1 MKKILFTVAFLVS
14 GALFAQ
20 GKLAVVDMM
29 VLLRNHSNYDTN
41 KDLLLST
48 EKNCNKRVEN
58 FKKELLRVQEE
69 GKKLAQEYRN
79 PMLSATAKQKI
90 EDNMTRV
97 QQEYMDVQQRLR
109 TEMLNAQREIQ
120 DLEALLLKKQTEDIR
135 AKIATLAGN
144 EGVELVMDRNAVLFN
159 AKGID
164 LTDKVLTSMGVDPA
178 KAINPREAEKNE
190 GK

>member
-1 MKKILFTVAFLVS
+1 MQALCFS
-14 GALFAQ
+14 ALFI
-20 GKLAVVDMM
+20 AVGRILNPGWLFYGLLM
-29 VLLRNHSNYDTN
+29 VYALLTLLELRGFSRAGGRYRC
-41 KDLLLST
+41 LLS
-48 EKNCNKRVEN
+48 
-58 FKKELLRVQEE
+58 
-69 GKKLAQEYRN
+69 
-79 PMLSATAKQKI
+79 KI
-90 EDNMTRV
+90 
-97 QQEYMDVQQRLR
+97 MDVQQRLR

-144 EGVELVMDRNAVLFN
+144 EGVELVVDRNAVLFN